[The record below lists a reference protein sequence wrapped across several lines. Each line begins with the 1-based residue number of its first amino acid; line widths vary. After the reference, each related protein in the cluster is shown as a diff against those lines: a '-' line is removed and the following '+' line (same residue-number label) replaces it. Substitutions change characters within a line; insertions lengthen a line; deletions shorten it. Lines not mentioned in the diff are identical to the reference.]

1 MKKLILFALSITLLL
16 SGCSSDKTGNFQ
28 LYLTDQPIPDI
39 ENVYVTISEI
49 GVKKQGE
56 EAFTTIWEGE
66 KTYDLLTLRN
76 REERI
81 LDIELEQG
89 TYTQIKIV
97 VESAAIVIR
106 GQTFELSIP
115 SIAVIIPVVFTI
127 MEDGVTEVVLDFE
140 ADNSIDIDGLSYIL
154 RPVITVERIG
164 Y

>member
-1 MKKLILFALSITLLL
+1 M
-16 SGCSSDKTGNFQ
+16 
-28 LYLTDQPIPDI
+28 
-39 ENVYVTISEI
+39 
-49 GVKKQGE
+49 
-56 EAFTTIWEGE
+56 
-66 KTYDLLTLRN
+66 LTLRN

-81 LDIELEQG
+81 LDVELEQG

-106 GQTFELSIP
+106 SQTFELSIP

-127 MEDGVTEVVLDFE
+127 MEDGMTEGVLDFE

-154 RPVITVERIG
+154 RAVITVERIG